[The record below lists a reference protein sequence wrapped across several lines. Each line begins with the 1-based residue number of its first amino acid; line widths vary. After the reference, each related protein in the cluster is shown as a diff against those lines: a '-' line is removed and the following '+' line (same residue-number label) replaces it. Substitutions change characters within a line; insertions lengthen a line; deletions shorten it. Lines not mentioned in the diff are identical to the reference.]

1 METKDTTRVLEIN
14 DSDNKLLLET
24 VDAINGYL
32 VSNKGNAADF
42 HLIKNIVD
50 RQVEIIDDE
59 INHMLPVPLYLGLA
73 ATMVG
78 IICGLL
84 SLDGDVSSDTFV
96 NSIGHLLG
104 SIKYAMICSL
114 IGLLMTTF
122 LASVLYRR
130 AKAKLESQ
138 INDFLNF
145 IQMELLPHLNEDAV
159 ATLLNMQANLQKFN
173 SNFEKNIK
181 GFSGI
186 LEDVHSSFD
195 AQVQLVKQMKN
206 MDMVKMAQFNQNVL
220 AQLTKSMIEFE
231 KFTKYLNQMN
241 SFVTAT
247 TRLTDSVN
255 SQLDRTDAI
264 SEVVVG
270 VRDNISKNERV
281 MSALESFL
289 TKIDT
294 SKAILVA
301 SKSLDTAV
309 ADSMDNMKR
318 HVEEQVTQLRSYTS
332 TATVELEN
340 LMTKEK
346 GNLEHLKGL
355 DNLNSLVKSIQNMAK
370 ENKTLSEGL
379 ARRIAGLTE
388 AIQNI
393 NGSGSNKKGT
403 NVFVV
408 FMIIVMS
415 VIVSFA
421 SLLFVVNT
429 FMSQRSTQSQRE
441 NNVVLDADSVADS
454 VTFIPY
460 NSVKE

>member
-1 METKDTTRVLEIN
+1 METKDTTRVLEVI
-14 DSDNKLLLET
+14 DSDNRLLLET
-24 VDAINGYL
+24 VEAINGYL
-32 VSNKGNAADF
+32 ISNKGNAADF

-50 RQVEIIDDE
+50 RQVEVVDDE
-59 INHMLPVPLYLGLA
+59 INQMLPVPLYLGLA

-96 NSIGHLLG
+96 NSIGHLLS
-104 SIKYAMICSL
+104 SIKYAMLCSL
-114 IGLLMTTF
+114 IGLIMTTC

-130 AKAKLESQ
+130 AKAKMESQ
-138 INDFLNF
+138 VNDFLNF
-145 IQMELLPHLNEDAV
+145 IQMQLLPHLNEDAV

-173 SNFEKNIK
+173 SNFERNIR

-186 LEDVHSSFD
+186 LEDVHKSFD

-231 KFTKYLNQMN
+231 KFTTYLNQMN

-247 TRLTDSVN
+247 TKLTDSVN
-255 SQLDRTDAI
+255 AQLDRTDAI
-264 SEVVVG
+264 GEVVVG

-281 MSALESFL
+281 MYALESFL
-289 TKIDT
+289 TKIDA
-294 SKAILVA
+294 SKAILAA
-301 SKSLDTAV
+301 SESLDTAV
-309 ADSMDNMKR
+309 ADSMDNMKK

-346 GNLEHLKGL
+346 GNLDHLKGL
-355 DNLNSLVKSIQNMAK
+355 DNLSALVKSIHNMAN
-370 ENKTLSEGL
+370 ENKALSEGL

-403 NVFVV
+403 NVFAVA
-408 FMIIVMS
+408 MIIIMS

-429 FMSQRSTQSQRE
+429 FMSQRPNQLQND
-441 NNVVLDADSVADS
+441 NNIVLPVDSIADSLSIV
-454 VTFIPY
+454 P
-460 NSVKE
+460 

>member
-1 METKDTTRVLEIN
+1 METKDTTRVLEVI

-24 VDAINGYL
+24 VEAINGYL

-50 RQVEIIDDE
+50 RRVEIVDDE
-59 INHMLPVPLYLGLA
+59 INQMLPVPLYLGLA

-104 SIKYAMICSL
+104 SIKYAMLCSL
-114 IGLLMTTF
+114 IGLIMTTF

-130 AKAKLESQ
+130 AKAKMESQ
-138 INDFLNF
+138 VNDFLNF
-145 IQMELLPHLNEDAV
+145 IQMQLLPHLNEDAV

-173 SNFEKNIK
+173 SDFERNIR

-186 LEDVHSSFD
+186 LEDVHKSFD

-255 SQLDRTDAI
+255 AQLDRTDAI
-264 SEVVVG
+264 GEVVVG

-281 MSALESFL
+281 MYALESFL
-289 TKIDT
+289 TKIDA
-294 SKAILVA
+294 SKAILAA
-301 SKSLDTAV
+301 SESLDTAV
-309 ADSMDNMKR
+309 ADSMDNMKK

-346 GNLEHLKGL
+346 GNLDHLKGL
-355 DNLNSLVKSIQNMAK
+355 DNLSSLVKSIHNMAN
-370 ENKTLSEGL
+370 ENKALSEGL
-379 ARRIAGLTE
+379 ARRIAGLTD

-393 NGSGSNKKGT
+393 NGNGSKKRGT
-403 NVFVV
+403 NVLVV
-408 FMIIVMS
+408 AMVMVMS
-415 VIVSFA
+415 VIVTFA

-429 FMSQRSTQSQRE
+429 FMSQRPTQFQNE
-441 NNVVLDADSVADS
+441 NNMVLPVDSVVDS
-454 VTFIPY
+454 VSTIT
-460 NSVKE
+460 NLDRD